1 MTKPRTVSDLPVLDF
16 SRADYQA
23 APFPV
28 LSGWARKWKIARS
41 ERGVELLD
49 YDLCRKAIIERNFGT
64 GHPKLI
70 EILGLPEGRPLE
82 YKRRSISFFN
92 RGRRRSDLRRPITR
106 LLNEETA
113 EAFRPDIRN
122 VVTGIVN
129 AIPTDRPID
138 LISTLCDRIPSAVY
152 CHWVGA
158 PASDA
163 DFVARTSH
171 AVQQVHTRDPK
182 HTPAII
188 AAFEALIDFV
198 DERIADRRNHPG
210 DDLLS
215 DLICAEEAGQLDA
228 DDLRNWIIKLA
239 EANTDNSSHQI
250 AIAIIELARRTDI
263 WARLGANPEL
273 SARAVQEV
281 MRYHPRTISTS
292 REVLSETEVA
302 GVALPVG
309 TPVFANIGA
318 THWNADYYR
327 APEVFDIDRKD
338 EPLHLNFGGGAFS
351 CIGRFVVT
359 VEVEETVALL
369 AARFPH
375 LRLETARFS
384 HSPMFTSVSELVAR
398 LEPDAKQ
405 GEIICQSAKESVQ

>member
-1 MTKPRTVSDLPVLDF
+1 MTKTKTVSDLPVLDF
-16 SRADYQA
+16 SSADYQA

-28 LSGWARKWKIARS
+28 LSEWAQKWKVARS

-49 YDLCRKAIIERNFGT
+49 YDLCRKAIVDRNFGT

-70 EILGLPEGRPLE
+70 EILGLPDGRPLE

-106 LLNEETA
+106 LFNGGTA
-113 EAFRPDIRN
+113 EAFRPNIRN
-122 VVTGIVN
+122 VVTEIVD
-129 AIPTDRPID
+129 AIPTNRPVD
-138 LISTLCDRIPSAVY
+138 LISRLCDRIPSAVY

-158 PASDA
+158 PTSDA

-171 AVQQVHTRDPK
+171 AVQQVHTRDPR

-188 AAFEALIDFV
+188 AAFEELIDYV
-198 DERIADRRNHPG
+198 DERIADRRSRPG
-210 DDLLS
+210 NDLLS
-215 DLICAEEAGQLDA
+215 DLIRAEEAGQLNA
-228 DDLRNWIIKLA
+228 EDLRNWVIKLA

-250 AIAIIELARRTDI
+250 AIAIIELASRSDV
-263 WARLGANPEL
+263 WARLGAHPEL
-273 SARAVQEV
+273 ASRAVKEV

-292 REVLSETEVA
+292 REVLSKTEIA
-302 GVALPVG
+302 GVVLPVG

-318 THWNADYYR
+318 THWNADYYH
-327 APEVFDIDRKD
+327 APEIFDIDRKD
-338 EPLHLNFGGGAFS
+338 EPVHLNFGGGVFS

-369 AARFPH
+369 AARFPD
-375 LRLETARFS
+375 LRLETARFT
-384 HSPMFTSVSELVAR
+384 HSPMFASVADLVAR
-398 LEPDAKQ
+398 LEP
-405 GEIICQSAKESVQ
+405 GTPTRPHVQSSVPASS